1 MEVVKMQKG
10 KDALYLDGYRAM
22 NCGLTE
28 LTEEGRVL
36 QNPGKLLLTS
46 SREHTHAPNDVS

>member
-1 MEVVKMQKG
+1 MEVVKTQKG

-22 NCGLTE
+22 NCGLTV

-36 QNPGKLLLTS
+36 QNPG
-46 SREHTHAPNDVS
+46 EHTHAPNDVS